1 MRINGE
7 TDKLGNWNKGI
18 GAINLQKGDEVT
30 WLTGEKVKPW
40 VFERVRFS
48 SVTFP

>member
-7 TDKLGNWNKGI
+7 TDKLGNWLVK
-18 GAINLQKGDEVT
+18 GAIDMQKGSEVI

-40 VFERVRFS
+40 VMTNVRFS
-48 SVTFP
+48 